1 MLSVWLEVDD
11 LLVARGLERDVKTSY
26 VSYTDRRSCVVAAV
40 HPDPKGAYL
49 EIALAIPE
57 TYRDSALYDSV
68 HLRWRTLPRAAR
80 VSGNAD
86 VQHLGRLVDLALSAA
101 ANIEPRPSEVFVST
115 SRRLRRRA
123 SDPET

>member
-1 MLSVWLEVDD
+1 MWLEVDD
-11 LLVARGLERDVKTSY
+11 LLVARELERDVKTSY
-26 VSYTDRRSCVVAAV
+26 VSYTDRDSRVVAAV
-40 HPDPKGAYL
+40 HPDPRGAYL

-57 TYRDSALYDSV
+57 TYRDGALYDSV

-80 VSGNAD
+80 VASSAE
-86 VQHLGRLVDLALSAA
+86 VMHLGPLVDLALTAA

-115 SRRLRRRA
+115 SRRMRRKV